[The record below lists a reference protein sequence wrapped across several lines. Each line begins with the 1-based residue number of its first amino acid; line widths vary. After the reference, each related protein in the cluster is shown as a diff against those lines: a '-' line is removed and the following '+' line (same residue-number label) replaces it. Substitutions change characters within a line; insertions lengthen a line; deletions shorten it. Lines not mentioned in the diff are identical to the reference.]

1 MNASRHTDFIDT
13 DLNAPQV
20 PRPDLQAEEQADIQ
34 ELGHLTRQ
42 RERLESEVAGTAR
55 ELESLRQQQENL
67 LQRKQTLESL
77 RQRQGQYVEEKQ
89 DLTRRIHQCLLLLD
103 KEEVRVSQLQELYAN
118 SRQLFTKLEGHLNE
132 LGEGG
137 WPEERFDH
145 ELTRATDVLKGA
157 GMEFKR
163 ALARLDALDWTS
175 DAEGGL
181 SGSGQGAEG
190 GDFGYWLK
198 VGVAIALPVA
208 LFCGLSA
215 LAVVWALTN
224 LGIKP

>member
-1 MNASRHTDFIDT
+1 MSSSRHTDFIDT
-13 DLNAPQV
+13 DLHAPQV
-20 PRPDLQAEEQADIQ
+20 PRPDLQAEERADIQ

-77 RQRQGQYVEEKQ
+77 RQRQGRYVEEKQ
-89 DLTRRIHQCLLLLD
+89 DVSRRIHQCLLLLD
-103 KEEVRVSQLQELYAN
+103 KEEVRVSQLQELYVN
-118 SRQLFTKLEGHLNE
+118 SRHLFSKLEVQLNE

-137 WPEERFDH
+137 WPEDRFDQ
-145 ELTRATDVLKGA
+145 ELTRASDILKGA
-157 GMEFKR
+157 RMEFKR

-175 DAEGGL
+175 DSEGGL
-181 SGSGQGAEG
+181 SSPGADA

>member
-1 MNASRHTDFIDT
+1 MSASRQTDFIDT
-13 DLNAPQV
+13 DLHAPQV
-20 PRPDLQAEEQADIQ
+20 PRPDLQTEEREEVR

-67 LQRKQTLESL
+67 LKRKQTLETL
-77 RQRQGQYVEEKQ
+77 RQRQARYVEEKK
-89 DLTRRIHQCLLLLD
+89 DVSGRIHQCLLLLD

-118 SRQLFTKLEGHLNE
+118 SRNVFARLEEELHN

-137 WPEERFDH
+137 WPEETFDQ
-145 ELTRATDVLKGA
+145 ELTRATDALKGA
-157 GMEFKR
+157 RMEFKR

-175 DAEGGL
+175 GTGDEP
-181 SGSGQGAEG
+181 SGSGADS

-215 LAVVWALTN
+215 LAVVWVLTN
-224 LGIKP
+224 TGM